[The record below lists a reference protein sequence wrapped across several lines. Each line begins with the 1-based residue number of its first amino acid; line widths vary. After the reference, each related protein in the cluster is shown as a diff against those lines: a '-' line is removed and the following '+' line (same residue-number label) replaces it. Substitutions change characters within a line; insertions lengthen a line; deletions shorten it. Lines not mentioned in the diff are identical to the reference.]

1 MIEKLLPCPFTGDI
15 PSIKTS
21 LSSSQFID
29 GKYLEVHQCVFIL
42 PEYKIV
48 TSIQTDGE
56 ESVEDRAIR
65 FWNTRVYP
73 EEVQEAIERD
83 KPRNPVRPKGY
94 SNIECPTCGAHLKQY
109 YEPEE
114 ANVPF
119 CYHCGQRLDWGRD
132 D

>member
-1 MIEKLLPCPFTGDI
+1 MKVAEKLLPCPFTGDI

-29 GKYLEVHQCVFIL
+29 GKYLEVHQCVFML

-48 TSIQTDGE
+48 TSIQANGE

-73 EEVQEAIERD
+73 KDVQEAIEKN
-83 KPRNPVRPKGY
+83 KPKAPIIILRGY
-94 SNIECPTCGAHLKQY
+94 QQNYYCPTCDNDVSETYDCCSA
-109 YEPEE
+109 
-114 ANVPF
+114 
-119 CYHCGQRLDWGRD
+119 CGQRLGWRE
-132 D
+132 

>member
-1 MIEKLLPCPFTGDI
+1 MSEELLPCPFTGDI

-65 FWNTRVYP
+65 FWNTRIYP
-73 EEVQEAIERD
+73 KEVQEAIEKQTPK
-83 KPRNPVRPKGY
+83 KPKKDIVHYR
-94 SNIECPTCGAHLKQY
+94 CPNCDAMLNTYDTCEY
-109 YEPEE
+109 CNY
-114 ANVPF
+114 
-119 CYHCGQRLDWGRD
+119 CGQKLDWSE
-132 D
+132 

>member
-1 MIEKLLPCPFTGDI
+1 MSEELLPCPFTGDI

-29 GKYLEVHQCVFIL
+29 GKYLEVHQCVFIQ

-56 ESVEDRAIR
+56 ESVEDRAVR

-73 EEVQEAIERD
+73 PEVQEAIE
-83 KPRNPVRPKGY
+83 KQRPK
-94 SNIECPTCGAHLKQY
+94 EPTDVIYINERLIGVCSACGATVY
-109 YEPEE
+109 TGDR
-114 ANVPF
+114 F
-119 CYHCGQRLDWGRD
+119 CRKCGQKQDWSTWF
-132 D
+132 

>member
-1 MIEKLLPCPFTGDI
+1 MNKTPELKPCPFCG
-15 PSIKTS
+15 
-21 LSSSQFID
+21 
-29 GKYLEVHQCVFIL
+29 GKAELLEDVLDAHVYCT
-42 PEYKIV
+42 ECYAR
-48 TSIQTDGE
+48 TTDTEKFVKDWKREVRGT
-56 ESVEDRAIR
+56 
-65 FWNTRVYP
+65 WNTRVYP
-73 EEVQEAIERD
+73 PEVQKAIERD

>member
-1 MIEKLLPCPFTGDI
+1 MANACGASMIEKLLPCPFTGDI

-48 TSIQTDGE
+48 TSIQMDGE

-65 FWNTRVYP
+65 FWNTRVCP
-73 EEVQEAIERD
+73 EEVQEAIRIA
-83 KPRNPVRPKGY
+83 KTASLPIV
-94 SNIECPTCGAHLKQY
+94 
-109 YEPEE
+109 EE
-114 ANVPF
+114 
-119 CYHCGQRLDWGRD
+119 
-132 D
+132 

>member
-1 MIEKLLPCPFTGDI
+1 MREELLPCQFTGDI

-29 GKYLEVHQCVFIL
+29 GKYLEVHQCVFML

-73 EEVQEAIERD
+73 KEVQEAIEKQ
-83 KPRNPVRPKGY
+83 KPKKPANKQIEGIGNCPACKHTVLYQLGY
-94 SNIECPTCGAHLKQY
+94 CL
-109 YEPEE
+109 
-114 ANVPF
+114 F
-119 CYHCGQRLDWGRD
+119 CGQKLDWSD
-132 D
+132 

>member
-1 MIEKLLPCPFTGDI
+1 MKVAEKLLPCPFTGDI

-21 LSSSQFID
+21 LSSSQFVD

-65 FWNTRVYP
+65 FWNSRVYP
-73 EEVQEAIERD
+73 PEVQKAIERD
-83 KPRNPVRPKGY
+83 KPKAPIIRASRYQQNY
-94 SNIECPTCGAHLKQY
+94 YCPNCDNDVSITYDHCSA
-109 YEPEE
+109 
-114 ANVPF
+114 
-119 CYHCGQRLDWGRD
+119 CGQRLGWRE
-132 D
+132 

>member
-1 MIEKLLPCPFTGDI
+1 MEPELKPCPFCGNH
-15 PSIKTS
+15 PSISEETTDNGIVVS
-21 LSSSQFID
+21 V
-29 GKYLEVHQCVFIL
+29 YCEYCEVHERGVVAYSTGWEL
-42 PEYKIV
+42 KEA
-48 TSIQTDGE
+48 TE
-56 ESVEDRAIR
+56 EAIR
-65 FWNTRVYP
+65 IWNTRVYP
-73 EEVQEAIERD
+73 KDVQEAVERD

>member
-1 MIEKLLPCPFTGDI
+1 MSEELLPCPFTGDI

-65 FWNTRVYP
+65 FWNTRIYP
-73 EEVQEAIERD
+73 KGVQEAIEKQTPK
-83 KPRNPVRPKGY
+83 KPKKDIVHYR
-94 SNIECPTCGAHLKQY
+94 CPNCDAMLNTYETCEY
-109 YEPEE
+109 C
-114 ANVPF
+114 N
-119 CYHCGQRLDWGRD
+119 HCGQKLDWSD
-132 D
+132 HEK